1 MNSFQTPPYAIA
13 GPRFPRLIAGL
24 ALSGLVHVALLLAWR
39 HDPPTQPAAS
49 APAPTSIAVW
59 LRPPP
64 APKIDAVRVSA
75 HAAKSTPAAP
85 AKPRRRA
92 PPNLIALPA
101 PASTAPAR
109 PEAFTVEAP
118 SAPRFDAE
126 AARRM
131 ARSLASEP
139 DPAKAG
145 TAVAQLPAKALETE
159 TRAARAISGA
169 KRRDC
174 KDGIPGGLLAPLILM
189 MDKKD
194 SGCKW

>member
-1 MNSFQTPPYAIA
+1 MLLTLRYHETAQRPARALTNVPITVWLRAPPAPNIDTVRA
-13 GPRFPRLIAGL
+13 GAS
-24 ALSGLVHVALLLAWR
+24 AAKSM
-39 HDPPTQPAAS
+39 PAAS
-49 APAPTSIAVW
+49 
-59 LRPPP
+59 
-64 APKIDAVRVSA
+64 
-75 HAAKSTPAAP
+75 

-101 PASTAPAR
+101 PAVPAQTD
-109 PEAFTVEAP
+109 PFTVEMPSAPSAP
-118 SAPRFDAE
+118 SAPRFDLD

-139 DPAKAG
+139 DPARAG
-145 TAVAQLPAKALETE
+145 TALAQLPVKPLQTD
-159 TRAARAISGA
+159 TRAARAISQA